1 MSGKTMSMPM
11 KKQRKERLV
20 VLIVLG
26 VLAINFP
33 VLSLFS
39 QERTLGGIPVLWL
52 YLFLFWLGFVVMIA
66 LVMRRGPMERN

>member
-1 MSGKTMSMPM
+1 MTI

-33 VLSLFS
+33 MLSLFS
-39 QERTLGGIPVLWL
+39 QPRTVWGIPVLWL

-66 LVMRRGPMERN
+66 LVMRRGPAERS